1 MIRSRVPTQSP
12 KDPQRRIH
20 RERKRGRDLHPVP
33 VPASMSFAPADATW
47 ISAAACSDRPWSEP
61 SVRLFGTQIEKAA
74 RRGRGPDRAGS
85 SGRTSISTQVA
96 KLIDLEYRARRG
108 PSAPAGESHPVGTYG
123 LLTVSLAG
131 GGRTAVRSWSARQA
145 LAACTACQF
154 RNPTSSSPVGS
165 GSSRTPAGPSAAH
178 DESFFPSAGYWLAS

>member
-12 KDPQRRIH
+12 QDPQRRIH

-47 ISAAACSDRPWSEP
+47 ISAAACSDRPWCEP

-85 SGRTSISTQVA
+85 GGRTSISTQVA
-96 KLIDLEYRARRG
+96 KLIDLEYRARRV
-108 PSAPAGESHPVGTYG
+108 PSGRYLRSVDGQP
-123 LLTVSLAG
+123 G
-131 GGRTAVRSWSARQA
+131 GGRPHRSSVVVSPASSCCLHCLPVPKPHFLFASRVRLEPHPRGAKRGAR
-145 LAACTACQF
+145 
-154 RNPTSSSPVGS
+154 
-165 GSSRTPAGPSAAH
+165 
-178 DESFFPSAGYWLAS
+178 